1 MHGGRDV
8 LPRDEGPSR
17 PARDWRGSRAAAI
30 ITLASRRLTGRAR
43 RIPLETLRA
52 RKESLVCTVR
62 TVDSPHTCPVN
73 LRRPNALLP
82 LVTLLAVLLAGCGP
96 VRSVKVIKLA
106 HALDPSHPVHLGMA
120 HFAARLAEKSGG
132 RLRVD
137 LYPSGQ
143 LGSER
148 ECIELLQLGG
158 LGMTK
163 ASSSALEGFAAEF
176 RVFGLPFLFSDEAHR
191 WAALEGEVGREILLA
206 AEGKF
211 LRGLC
216 YYDAGTR
223 NFYTTKRRVV
233 RPEDLAGLKI
243 RTQESPMAIRM
254 VRALGA
260 SATPIAFG
268 ELYTALQQGVVDG
281 AENNPP
287 SFHLSRHY
295 ELCRHYVLSEHTAV
309 PDVLLISTHLWRQ
322 LTAEEQ
328 RWVQEAAGESER
340 HQRELWN
347 EATRRAL
354 DAVRTAGVEVIEP
367 EKALFQERVAALYGE
382 IARELPAVGEL
393 ARRVREARP

>member
-1 MHGGRDV
+1 MV
-8 LPRDEGPSR
+8 L
-17 PARDWRGSRAAAI
+17 
-30 ITLASRRLTGRAR
+30 LRRL
-43 RIPLETLRA
+43 
-52 RKESLVCTVR
+52 
-62 TVDSPHTCPVN
+62 
-73 LRRPNALLP
+73 LLP
-82 LVTLLAVLLAGCGP
+82 LLALLAVLLVAGCG
-96 VRSVKVIKLA
+96 RSHPVKVIKLA

-120 HFAARLAEKSGG
+120 HFAERLAQKSGG

-148 ECIELLQLGG
+148 ECVELLQLGG

-163 ASSSALEGFAAEF
+163 ASSSALEGFAEAY
-176 RVFGLPFLFSDEAHR
+176 RVFGLPFLFRDEAHR
-191 WAALEGEVGREILLA
+191 WAALDGPVGREVLLA
-206 AEGKF
+206 AEDKF

-223 NFYTTKRRVV
+223 SFYTTKRRIE

-260 SATPIAFG
+260 SATPISFG

-295 ELCRHYVLSEHTAV
+295 ELCRYYVLNEHTAV

-322 LTAEEQ
+322 FTPEEQ
-328 RWVQEAAGESER
+328 RWVQEAADESEQL
-340 HQRELWN
+340 QRRLWN
-347 EATRRAL
+347 EASDRAL
-354 DAVRTAGVEVIEP
+354 AAVRAAGVEVIVP
-367 EKALFQERVAALYGE
+367 DKAAFQAKVAPLHGE
-382 IARELPAVGEL
+382 IAREMPAVGEL
-393 ARRVREARP
+393 ARRIAEARP

>member
-1 MHGGRDV
+1 MPP
-8 LPRDEGPSR
+8 LR
-17 PARDWRGSRAAAI
+17 PF
-30 ITLASRRLTGRAR
+30 LT
-43 RIPLETLRA
+43 
-52 RKESLVCTVR
+52 
-62 TVDSPHTCPVN
+62 
-73 LRRPNALLP
+73 ALLSA
-82 LVTLLAVLLAGCGP
+82 LVVLAATGCG
-96 VRSVKVIKLA
+96 RTQHVKVIKLA
-106 HALDPSHPVHLGMA
+106 HALDPTHPVHLGMA
-120 HFAARLAEKSGG
+120 HFASRLADKSGG

-148 ECIELLQLGG
+148 ECVELLQLGG

-163 ASSSALEGFAAEF
+163 ASSSALEGFAKEY
-176 RVFGLPFLFSDEAHR
+176 RVFGLPFLFRDEAHR
-191 WAALEGEVGREILLA
+191 WASLDGAVGREILLA
-206 AEGKF
+206 AEGRF

-223 NFYTTKRRVV
+223 SFYTTERRVE

-260 SATPIAFG
+260 SATPISFG

-295 ELCRHYVLSEHTAV
+295 ELCRYYVLNEHTAV

-322 LTAEEQ
+322 LTPEEQ
-328 RWVQEAAGESER
+328 RWVQEAADESEH
-340 HQRELWN
+340 HQRRLWN
-347 EATRRAL
+347 DATDRAL
-354 DAVRTAGVEVIEP
+354 AAVRAAGVEVIVP
-367 EKALFQERVAALYGE
+367 DKAAFQARVAPLHE
-382 IARELPAVGEL
+382 QIARELPAVGAL
-393 ARRVREARP
+393 ARRIRETTP

>member
-1 MHGGRDV
+1 MSP
-8 LPRDEGPSR
+8 LR
-17 PARDWRGSRAAAI
+17 PAVSALLVV
-30 ITLASRRLTGRAR
+30 LAS
-43 RIPLETLRA
+43 
-52 RKESLVCTVR
+52 
-62 TVDSPHTCPVN
+62 
-73 LRRPNALLP
+73 
-82 LVTLLAVLLAGCGP
+82 VLLAGCGP
-96 VRSVKVIKLA
+96 ARSVKAIKLA

-143 LGSER
+143 LGTER
-148 ECIELLQLGG
+148 ECVELLQLGG

-163 ASSSALEGFAAEF
+163 ASSSALEGFAAPY
-176 RVFGLPFLFSDEAHR
+176 RVFGLPFLFDNDTHR
-191 WAALEGEVGREILLA
+191 WAALDGEVGREILLSA
-206 AEGKF
+206 QDKF

-223 NFYTTKRRVV
+223 SFYLTKRRVE

-260 SATPIAFG
+260 SATPISFG

-295 ELCRHYVLSEHTAV
+295 ELCRYYVLNEHTAV

-322 LTAEEQ
+322 LTPEEQ
-328 RWVQEAAGESER
+328 RWVQEAADESEE
-340 HQRELWN
+340 HQRRLWD

-354 DAVRTAGVEVIEP
+354 DAVRAAGVEVIVP
-367 EKALFQERVAALYGE
+367 DKAPFQERVASLHGE

-393 ARRVREARP
+393 ARRIREARP

>member
-1 MHGGRDV
+1 
-8 LPRDEGPSR
+8 
-17 PARDWRGSRAAAI
+17 
-30 ITLASRRLTGRAR
+30 
-43 RIPLETLRA
+43 
-52 RKESLVCTVR
+52 
-62 TVDSPHTCPVN
+62 
-73 LRRPNALLP
+73 
-82 LVTLLAVLLAGCGP
+82 
-96 VRSVKVIKLA
+96 
-106 HALDPSHPVHLGMA
+106 
-120 HFAARLAEKSGG
+120 
-132 RLRVD
+132 
-137 LYPSGQ
+137 
-143 LGSER
+143 
-148 ECIELLQLGG
+148 
-158 LGMTK
+158 
-163 ASSSALEGFAAEF
+163 
-176 RVFGLPFLFSDEAHR
+176 
-191 WAALEGEVGREILLA
+191 
-206 AEGKF
+206 
-211 LRGLC
+211 
-216 YYDAGTR
+216 
-223 NFYTTKRRVV
+223 
-233 RPEDLAGLKI
+233 
-243 RTQESPMAIRM
+243 MAIRV

-260 SATPIAFG
+260 SATQMASG

>member
-1 MHGGRDV
+1 MT
-8 LPRDEGPSR
+8 LPRS
-17 PARDWRGSRAAAI
+17 ALAA
-30 ITLASRRLTGRAR
+30 
-43 RIPLETLRA
+43 
-52 RKESLVCTVR
+52 LV
-62 TVDSPHTCPVN
+62 
-73 LRRPNALLP
+73 
-82 LVTLLAVLLAGCGP
+82 LAVGAVLVSGCGP
-96 VRSVKVIKLA
+96 ARSVKVIKLA

-120 HFAARLAEKSGG
+120 RFAARLAEKSGG

-143 LGSER
+143 LGTER
-148 ECIELLQLGG
+148 ECVELLQLGG

-163 ASSSALEGFAAEF
+163 ASSSALEGFATEF
-176 RVFGLPFLFSDEAHR
+176 RVFGLPFLFRDEAHR
-191 WAALEGEVGREILLA
+191 WAALDGDVGREILLA

-223 NFYTTKRRVV
+223 SFYLTKRRVE

-260 SATPIAFG
+260 SATPISFG

-322 LTAEEQ
+322 LSAEER
-328 RWVQEAAGESER
+328 RWVQEAADESEQY
-340 HQRELWN
+340 QRRLWN
-347 EATRRAL
+347 EATARAL
-354 DAVRTAGVEVIEP
+354 DAVRAAGVEVIVP
-367 EKALFQERVAALYGE
+367 DKAPFQERVAALHGE

-393 ARRVREARP
+393 ARRIREARP

>member
-1 MHGGRDV
+1 M
-8 LPRDEGPSR
+8 
-17 PARDWRGSRAAAI
+17 
-30 ITLASRRLTGRAR
+30 
-43 RIPLETLRA
+43 TLR
-52 RKESLVCTVR
+52 RS
-62 TVDSPHTCPVN
+62 
-73 LRRPNALLP
+73 NALL
-82 LVTLLAVLLAGCGP
+82 LLGTLLAVLLAGCGP

-120 HFAARLAEKSGG
+120 RFAARLAEKSGG

-176 RVFGLPFLFSDEAHR
+176 RVFGLPFLFRDEAHR
-191 WAALEGEVGREILLA
+191 WAALDAEVGREILLA

-354 DAVRTAGVEVIEP
+354 DAVRAEGVEVIEP
-367 EKALFQERVAALYGE
+367 EKALFQERVAALHEE

>member
-1 MHGGRDV
+1 MM
-8 LPRDEGPSR
+8 PRRYSL
-17 PARDWRGSRAAAI
+17 AV
-30 ITLASRRLTGRAR
+30 LAS
-43 RIPLETLRA
+43 
-52 RKESLVCTVR
+52 LV
-62 TVDSPHTCPVN
+62 
-73 LRRPNALLP
+73 LGL
-82 LVTLLAVLLAGCGP
+82 VLLAGCG
-96 VRSVKVIKLA
+96 RAGGARVIKLA
-106 HALDPSHPVHLGMA
+106 HALDPSHPVHLGMER
-120 HFAARLAEKSGG
+120 FATRLAEKSGG
-132 RLRVD
+132 RIRVD

-143 LGSER
+143 LGTER

-163 ASSSALEGFAAEF
+163 ASSSALEGFAEAY
-176 RVFGLPFLFSDEAHR
+176 RVFGLPFLFRNEAHR
-191 WAALEGEVGREILLA
+191 WAALEGDVGRGILRA
-206 AEGKF
+206 AEDKF

-223 NFYTTKRRVV
+223 NFYTTARRVE

-295 ELCRHYVLSEHTAV
+295 ELSRYYVLSEHSAV

-322 LTAEEQ
+322 LSAEEQ
-328 RWVQEAAGESER
+328 RWVQEAADESQAL
-340 HQRELWN
+340 QRRLWH
-347 EATRRAL
+347 EASARSL
-354 DAVRTAGVEVIEP
+354 DAVRAAGVEVIVP
-367 EKALFQERVAALYGE
+367 DQAAFQARVAPLHDE
-382 IARELPAVGEL
+382 IAREMPAVGAL
-393 ARRVREARP
+393 ARRIREVTP